1 MHGALRVNARCIVIR
16 GSAVGIWT
24 VRHRERT
31 LSNSNPTIRALCVC
45 EVTSL
50 ESYVVSLL
58 TNICAEFGAQGEIRT
73 LTPVK
78 AGDFESPA
86 STIPPLGHWVGD

>member
-1 MHGALRVNARCIVIR
+1 MHSDPRCPR
-16 GSAVGIWT
+16 SAVGIWA

-73 LTPVK
+73 HTGVYILMLFLFLHADSHVY
-78 AGDFESPA
+78 
-86 STIPPLGHWVGD
+86 LGQSMHGEDYSQ